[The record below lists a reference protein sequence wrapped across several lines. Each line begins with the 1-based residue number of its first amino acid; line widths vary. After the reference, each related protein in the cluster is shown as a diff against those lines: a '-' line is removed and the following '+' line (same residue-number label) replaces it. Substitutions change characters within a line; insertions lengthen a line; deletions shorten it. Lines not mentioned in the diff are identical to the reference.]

1 MRAHRRVVLLV
12 AILLFFG
19 VGMVSARQ
27 ILRGDD
33 CSVEAETVVTAN
45 LFVIC
50 RTLVVD
56 GRITGDL
63 LGIAASAEI
72 SGVVEG
78 DVYLAAG
85 RLDIFGEIGGS
96 LHYGGAA
103 LSIAPQAEFTDPRAD
118 LYTASLSALL
128 NSTSLPGNVTGIGY
142 QMLLRGEVG
151 GEVSFWGSAL
161 EIAAPVGG
169 DVYATVGNPNTSG
182 VTALSALLTPLDV
195 SLGNPGLR
203 VTQAGTIGG
212 QLTYAG
218 PVPGEIEA
226 TLANAPIYIDTTDQI
241 TIVLDQPDFGASVAA
256 YLVQIARE
264 FVSVGLFGVLIFLL
278 VPRVLQAP
286 LTILRWRPLPSV
298 GVGLL
303 AFILS
308 FPFIFIAVAISLGLV
323 LLVGLLRLPDL
334 TIATALILGVL
345 NFSAA
350 GLFYFVAIYVSRVLV
365 CLAIGRVLTRRLWG
379 DANSLRAWLVGLLVG
394 VLILSAVSSLPVVGV
409 LINALSVFFGLGAII
424 THILAQFER
433 ARDARIPTDAPPLP
447 DEIPITRAGTL
458 VLPPPVVD
466 EPNSSPGMD
475 NLPEGFNW
483 WR

>member
-1 MRAHRRVVLLV
+1 MRAHRRVWVLMV
-12 AILLFFG
+12 IILLFG
-19 VGMVSARQ
+19 AGAASARQ

-33 CSVEAETVVTAN
+33 CTVGPDDVVTGN

-50 RTLVVD
+50 RTLIVD
-56 GRITGDL
+56 GRVTGDL
-63 LGIAASAEI
+63 VGAAASAAI
-72 SGVVEG
+72 NGVVEG
-78 DVYLAAG
+78 DTYIAAG
-85 RLDIFGEIGGS
+85 RLDVRGQLGGS

-103 LSIAPQAEFTDPRAD
+103 LTIFPQAEFTDSRAD
-118 LYTASLSALL
+118 LYSASLSTLL
-128 NSTSLPGNVTGIGY
+128 SLTEIPGSVTGIGY
-142 QMLLRGEVG
+142 QLLLRGEIG
-151 GEVSFWGSAL
+151 NEVSFWGSAL

-169 DVYATVGNPNTSG
+169 DVNATVGNPDSTG

-195 SLGNPGLR
+195 TLGNPGLR
-203 VTQAGTIGG
+203 VSREGMIGG
-212 QLTYAG
+212 QLMYAG

-226 TLANAPIYIDTTDQI
+226 ELANAAIYVDTTDDI
-241 TIVLDQPDFGASVAA
+241 TIVLDQPDLGSSLTA
-256 YLVQIARE
+256 YLSQIARE
-264 FVSVGLFGVLIFLL
+264 FISVGLFGILIFLL
-278 VPRVLQAP
+278 VPRLLQSP

-308 FPFIFIAVAISLGLV
+308 FPFVFIAVAISFGLV

-334 TIATALILGVL
+334 TIAVATILGVL

-350 GLFYFVAIYVSRVLV
+350 GAFYFVAIYVSRVLV

-394 VLILSAVSSLPVVGV
+394 VLLLAIVSSLPLIGLVV
-409 LINALSVFFGLGAII
+409 NALAVFFGLGAII
-424 THILAQFER
+424 TTVLTQFER

-447 DEIPITRAGTL
+447 DEIPVGRAGTL

-466 EPNSSPGMD
+466 EPPTNPGME